1 MTTKSPS
8 LEERFA
14 LHKEASAKI
23 KDTVQSWGLKLVRYE
38 CIRLPPALL

>member
-23 KDTVQSWGLKLVRYE
+23 KDTVQSWGLKLVGYRVS
-38 CIRLPPALL
+38 LLR